1 MKPTLLSL
9 MFALCTFATG
19 GATAQPA
26 EPVEPTVIAFG
37 ACAHENRPQPIWDAV
52 VAAEPDLFIFTG
64 DNIYGDTND
73 MAVLQAKYDNLG
85 AQPGYQK
92 LLKTC
97 PVLAVYDDH
106 DYGLN
111 DGGKEYAKR
120 KESAQMCLDFFGVPK
135 DDPRRDHEGVY
146 GSQMIGEPGSRVQII
161 LLDTRYF
168 RDKLDKSTLTSAEKK
183 EKNLVGW
190 YQPTKD
196 TTRTLLGE
204 DQWQWLEKELKKE
217 ADVRVIVSSIQVVSW
232 EKGMECW
239 GNMPHER
246 DRLFKLIET
255 TKANG
260 AFFISGDVHFTE
272 LSKSDEGPYPMYDL
286 TSSGLN
292 QRPGK
297 TWYTGVNTY
306 RLKDKVYSER
316 NFGIIRIDWT
326 GKATTLTLEART
338 EKGET
343 AYKEVVPLS
352 KLR

>member
-1 MKPTLLSL
+1 MTKSLLHATRLVFALMLSLAALAEPAKPT
-9 MFALCTFATG
+9 T
-19 GATAQPA
+19 
-26 EPVEPTVIAFG
+26 IAFG
-37 ACAHENRPQPIWDAV
+37 ACAHENRPQPIWDAI
-52 VAAEPDLFIFTG
+52 VAAKPDLFIFAG
-64 DNIYGDTND
+64 DNIYGDTED
-73 MAVLQAKYDNLG
+73 MDLLKAKYAKLG

-111 DGGKEYAKR
+111 DGGKHYPKR
-120 KESAQMCLDFFGVPK
+120 KESAEICLDFFGVPK
-135 DDPRRDHEGVY
+135 DDPRRKHEGIY
-146 GSQMIGEPGSRVQII
+146 GSQITGKPGQRLQII

-168 RDKLDKSTLTSAEKK
+168 RDDYDKGRFSKAERQAKK
-183 EKNLVGW
+183 VVGW

-196 TTRTLLGE
+196 TSRTMLGE
-204 DQWQWLEKELKKE
+204 DQWTWLEAELKKE
-217 ADVRVIVSSIQVVSW
+217 AEVRIIVSSIQVVSW

-260 AFFISGDVHFTE
+260 TFFISGDVHFTE
-272 LSKSDEGPYPMYDL
+272 LSVSEEGPYPLYDL

-292 QRPGK
+292 QGPGRV
-297 TWYTGVNTY
+297 WYQSTNSY
-306 RLKDKVYSER
+306 RVPGHVYHQR
-316 NFGIIRIDWT
+316 NFGLIQINWAGDD
-326 GKATTLTLEART
+326 TTIALQSC
-338 EKGET
+338 KQSGEV
-343 AYKEVVPLS
+343 AHQKVIPLS